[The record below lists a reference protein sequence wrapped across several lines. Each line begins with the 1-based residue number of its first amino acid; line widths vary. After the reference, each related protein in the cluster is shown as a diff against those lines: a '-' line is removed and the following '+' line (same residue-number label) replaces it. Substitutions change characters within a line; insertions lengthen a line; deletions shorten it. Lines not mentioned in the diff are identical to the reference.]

1 MKAAVG
7 DYITFKI
14 ATIAGCKKVRRRV
27 VARDAVV
34 YYVRYLGW
42 DNFIVYF
49 NEISKVE
56 KKGK

>member
-34 YYVRYLGW
+34 YYVRYLG
-42 DNFIVYF
+42 
-49 NEISKVE
+49 
-56 KKGK
+56 